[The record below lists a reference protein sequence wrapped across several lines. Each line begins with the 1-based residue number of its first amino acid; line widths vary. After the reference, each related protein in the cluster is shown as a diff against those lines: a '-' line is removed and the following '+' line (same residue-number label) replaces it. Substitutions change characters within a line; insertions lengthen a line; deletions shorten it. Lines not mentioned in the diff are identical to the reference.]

1 MEDIVKRISN
11 PLKRSYRENFYKEID
26 KLANKMNLIHNI
38 TKNHQFDRIDRII
51 AYIFENLERKSKIL
65 LEIYLLKEERKIWA
79 KTILE

>member
-38 TKNHQFDRIDRII
+38 TKNHQFNRIDRII